1 MRDPDKGGIM
11 AVVSVD
17 RGPPFGLTVVVAR
30 AGKDARAG
38 VTGYSGEYEF
48 VNLAP
53 GDYDVDFYYGDHF
66 VERKKVIVAAGE
78 VPTRS
83 RRGLLDLEGVRGIGA
98 RGRIETRISRQ

>member
-17 RGPPFGLTVVVAR
+17 RGPPFGLRVVLSR
-30 AGKDARAG
+30 AGKNVRAG
-38 VTGYSGEYEF
+38 VTGHNGQYEF

-53 GDYDVDFYYGDHF
+53 GAYDVDFYYGDHF

-78 VPTRS
+78 HWTSVHGELRVTAFP
-83 RRGLLDLEGVRGIGA
+83 
-98 RGRIETRISRQ
+98 RIPECA